1 MRKSYY
7 ILMAILTWF
16 ILSSKSCGPEEE
28 KIAGREKAD
37 LEQSRERIRTEFEAD
52 ILSEQSLRAF
62 EINAKQKIVDY
73 GDYLGIAFNKNLDT
87 ALRAEAGRMIKSMF
101 TSEDIASNRHMSL
114 ITTNR
119 ALNIKHIAGQH
130 NVSGFQSISFKIEH
144 VRITEPLRPAGES
157 CYTGKLNF
165 SCTTV
170 TITEQD
176 TVNLGKENLSAL
188 FYARKLPKAFG
199 NDTLLMWSVLL
210 GEIR

>member
-16 ILSSKSCGPEEE
+16 ILSSRSCGPEEE
-28 KIAGREKAD
+28 KKAGREKAD
-37 LEQSRERIRTEFEAD
+37 LEQSRERIRTEFGAD

-87 ALRAEAGRMIKSMF
+87 ALRAEAERMISNMF
-101 TSEDIASNRHMSL
+101 TSEDIALNRHLGL
-114 ITTNR
+114 ITNNKILKNKGVTG
-119 ALNIKHIAGQH
+119 LH
-130 NVSGFQSISFKIEH
+130 NASGFQSISFQIED
-144 VRITEPLRPAGES
+144 VCIAALLRPAGES

-165 SCTTV
+165 SCTTS
-170 TITEQD
+170 TSTKQD
-176 TVNLGKENLSAL
+176 TVNLGKEKLSAL

-199 NDTLLMWSVLL
+199 NDTLLMWSVFL